1 MRRVLFVAAALV
13 VVAGC
18 SARPVGGPDGWKV
31 YGPSGPQGSA
41 GDAGVA
47 GAAGQQGIAGA
58 PGQMGPQ
65 GQAGAVGAVGPK
77 GADFVWTAFSD
88 VLFDFNRAEI
98 RESEASKIA
107 DLAAVL
113 KSHPRYKVELEAY
126 TDPRGTDKYNLALSR
141 RRVDAVRSAL
151 VGARGRRPGGRDRG
165 RGVRPDD
172 AQVRGQDRGVL
183 AARSSSRSEGHSGCW
198 RRGQR
203 VATTGPGQVATWG
216 GEIVMRGCLTKT
228 AAVAIV
234 ATA

>member
-31 YGPSGPQGSA
+31 YGPSGPQGVA
-41 GDAGVA
+41 GPAGLA
-47 GAAGQQGIAGA
+47 GAAGPQGIAGA

-107 DLAAVL
+107 DLASVL
-113 KSHPRYKVELEAY
+113 KSRPGYKVELEAY

-151 VGARGRRPGGRDRG
+151 VAAGVPADAIEVGAYGQMTPKCAAKTEECWQLGRRVEVKVIPAAGAEASAS
-165 RGVRPDD
+165 P
-172 AQVRGQDRGVL
+172 QLGQ
-183 AARSSSRSEGHSGCW
+183 A
-198 RRGQR
+198 
-203 VATTGPGQVATWG
+203 
-216 GEIVMRGCLTKT
+216 K
-228 AAVAIV
+228 
-234 ATA
+234 